1 MNNYGL
7 PAQTEFTGNV
17 EEQQATSDHI
27 AAQEVAAQQQA
38 AALQAESEATAKGVA
53 ERNDPRQD
61 DDGDGKP
68 DVGFNLGD
76 IGAELSAAVGGG
88 VQDAAS
94 SVATLPERAADMF
107 NGEMA
112 AAGDDYR
119 PDWDPFTDHD
129 KDPIQTHTWWGGAI
143 RGLVQFGGLAL
154 GTVVAA
160 KGGAAIAGGLGL
172 KALAGGLGWVAA
184 GTSGTLGANVARGA
198 VVGGIGDVI
207 SRDSQ
212 KDNALGVLKEHHA
225 WLDNPLAT
233 QDTDH
238 PAMKTF
244 KNIVEGMGI
253 GGVFDL
259 ALETIGYGV
268 KSMKNGKTAKE
279 LIDARNT
286 SVKDQTIE
294 RGKVEVKETT
304 EARGYK
310 NKPVMDVQQGNPTSN
325 ASPKDVQEQVVR
337 IQKEWGAENGSTD
350 SLVSAREL
358 KRMNDSA
365 AELGDKHHIATRD
378 ELFSDPDIKNPVR
391 AARENQKIG
400 VKSVKEIQPEIQ
412 ELSKEIFEGRNTTD
426 ISPAEFF
433 KKLDENANTIKGEKA
448 WTGQDVATASVV
460 NTSLIKEVRDM
471 AVAARELGE
480 VLDIGDVDG
489 PVDAIKEKLIY
500 SLTNINKANKLISD
514 DFRARQ
520 QANPVQAKKELLDD
534 KANIKESLD
543 TLIDNIRADTSDA
556 GLKQLMEIFSMSDV
570 NNFQDYRTFLLTKL
584 KGGELK
590 PGGPAQTGLLI
601 KELQGVF
608 THSVL
613 SGPKTPVRAI
623 GGTGSMTY
631 LKPLSQALGAS
642 MRGDFITARAALS
655 EGNAL
660 IQSLPEAW
668 KLFKKRLH
676 STWSGDVATTD
687 TRFSQYTAENDATWE
702 LLGVE
707 MHKPGASFGDKA
719 AYDLAS
725 IARRM
730 NSNNFLTA
738 STKLMDA
745 GDSAFNSLMV
755 RAKLRGRATRA
766 AIENGGVTPES
777 MVKAQQNFL
786 DEITNADGTMNLDKI
801 KVLDPEIFAD
811 AAEVK
816 LTTELE
822 GFSKSLQTTMESS
835 PWTKPFFLFARTG
848 VNGLAMA
855 GKHTPGI
862 NLLLS
867 KQRAIFTASADNLGP
882 VVKYGIQ
889 NAEQLAN
896 AKALALGRQT
906 MGASVIFMAAQ
917 MHMNGNLRGNG
928 PADRQLRKT
937 WEDAGYKRNTVKL
950 GDTWVS
956 FEAFEPFNQIITLV
970 SDISDHSQLMG
981 PEWTKDNLQKLVS
994 ITAEGITSKSYLSSL
1009 QDMVDVV
1016 SGDPKAGGRILG
1028 GLLNN
1033 TIPMSS
1039 MRNELGKLI
1048 SPHTRELDS
1057 DIWTAIRN
1065 RNQLTEN
1072 GGDQLAIKYDI
1083 LNGRSIKDQ
1092 DFPTRMFNM
1101 FSPIQFNLDGGPGRD
1116 LLFRSNYDLR
1126 TSVLSYNGISFA
1138 ENAAI
1143 RSEFQRLIGKQ
1154 NLEAKLDKLAKDP
1167 GIINSINNMEA
1178 GPKSADPSKMVHN
1191 RVIGKM
1197 FKDAKDKAWATLR
1210 TRPDVKVLIEE
1221 TRKEK
1226 AREFN
1231 NNLKVKTQNANRAV
1245 ELSQMSN

>member
-1 MNNYGL
+1 MNNYEL
-7 PAQTEFTGNV
+7 PTPTEYTGDV
-17 EEQQATSDHI
+17 EGQQDAVD
-27 AAQEVAAQQQA
+27 QQA
-38 AALQAESEATAKGVA
+38 AFDVYAKEEQEKQLADVEATKKAVDNK
-53 ERNDPRQD
+53 EDPRS
-61 DDGDGKP
+61 DG
-68 DVGFNLGD
+68 VGFNLGD
-76 IGAELSAAVGGG
+76 IGAELGAAVGGG

-94 SVATLPERAADMF
+94 SVVTLPERFGDMVS
-107 NGEMA
+107 GEME

-119 PDWDPFTDHD
+119 PGWDPFTDH
-129 KDPIQTHTWWGGAI
+129 KNPIETHTWWGGAI

-160 KGGAAIAGGLGL
+160 KGVAVVAGGTAIGAAAGWLGAGVSGGL
-172 KALAGGLGWVAA
+172 KANMV
-184 GTSGTLGANVARGA
+184 RGA
-198 VVGGIGDVI
+198 VVGGIGDVV

-212 KDNALGVLKEHHA
+212 KDNALGALKAHHP

-244 KNIVEGMGI
+244 KNVVEGMGI

-259 ALETIGYGV
+259 ALETVGYGV
-268 KSMKNGKTAKE
+268 KSLKNGKQASE
-279 LIDARNT
+279 VIDARNT

-294 RGKVEVKETT
+294 RGKAEVKETD
-304 EARGYK
+304 EFRGYK
-310 NKPVMDVQQGNPTSN
+310 NKPVADVDQGNPTSN
-325 ASPKDVQEQVVR
+325 SSPKEVQQQVVR

-365 AELGDKHHIATRD
+365 AELGDKHHKATRD
-378 ELFSDPDIKNPVR
+378 ELFKDEAIAGPVKG
-391 AARENQKIG
+391 AREAQKVG

-412 ELSKEIFEGRNTTD
+412 ELAKDIFEGRNTTD
-426 ISPAEFF
+426 VSPAEFF
-433 KKLDENANTIKGEKA
+433 KRLDENANTIKGQQA

-520 QANPVQAKKELLDD
+520 DVNPGQAKKELLDD

-543 TLIDNIRADTSDA
+543 TLIGNIRADTSDD
-556 GLKQLMEIFSMSDV
+556 GLKRLMEIFSMSDV
-570 NNFQDYRTFLLTKL
+570 NNFQDYKTYLLTKL
-584 KGGELK
+584 KGGQLK
-590 PGGPAQTGLLI
+590 KGGPNETGMVV

-623 GGTGSMTY
+623 GGTGAMTY

-668 KLFKKRLH
+668 TIFKKRLG
-676 STWSGDVATTD
+676 STWSGDVSTTN
-687 TRFSQYTAENDATWE
+687 TRFSEYNAKNDADWE

-707 MHKPGASFGDKA
+707 MDKPDASFGDQA
-719 AYDLAS
+719 AYRIASLA
-725 IARRM
+725 RGM
-730 NSNNFLTA
+730 NTNNFLTA

-745 GDSAFNSLMV
+745 GDSSFNTLMV

-766 AIENGGVTPES
+766 AIENGGVTPKS
-777 MVKAQQNFL
+777 MQDAQKNFL
-786 DEITNADGTMNLDKI
+786 DEITNADGTMDIDKI
-801 KVLDPEIFAD
+801 KELDPEIFAD

-816 LTTELE
+816 LTTDLD

-862 NLLLS
+862 NLLLT

-882 VVKYGIQ
+882 VMKYGIQ

-906 MGASVIFMAAQ
+906 MGASIIFMAAQ

-950 GDTWVS
+950 GNVWVNY
-956 FEAFEPFNQIITLV
+956 EAFEPFNQIITLV

-981 PEWTKDNLQKLVS
+981 EEWTKDNFQKLTS
-994 ITAEGITSKSYLSSL
+994 IVAEGVTSKSYLSSL
-1009 QDMVDVV
+1009 QDMVDMF
-1016 SGDPKAGGRILG
+1016 SGDPKAFGRISG

-1039 MRNELGKLI
+1039 MRNELGKLF

-1065 RNQLTEN
+1065 RNQITEN
-1072 GGDQLAIKYDI
+1072 GADQLPIKYDI
-1083 LNGRSIKDQ
+1083 LNGRSIKDS

-1101 FSPIQFNLDGGPGRD
+1101 FSPIQLSLDGGPGRD

-1126 TSVLSYNGISFA
+1126 TSVNSYNGVSFA
-1138 ENAAI
+1138 ENAEI
-1143 RSEFQRLIGKQ
+1143 RSEFQRLIGEQ
-1154 NLEAKLDKLAKDP
+1154 NIEAKLDALAEDP
-1167 GIINSINNMEA
+1167 TMMNSIRRMELA
-1178 GPKSADPSKMVHN
+1178 SKSSEPSDFPHYSRIQTIFDK
-1191 RVIGKM
+1191 
-1197 FKDAKDKAWATLR
+1197 AKKKAWATLR
-1210 TRPDVKVLIEE
+1210 QREDVKVMLQQDRD
-1221 TRKEK
+1221 RKAEA
-1226 AREFN
+1226 ARERN
-1231 NNLKVKTQNANRAV
+1231 DINDENAQLRIQKIAGMAN
-1245 ELSQMSN
+1245 

>member
-1 MNNYGL
+1 MENYGL
-7 PAQTEFTGNV
+7 PNQTEFVGDL
-17 EEQQATSDHI
+17 EAQQAGID
-27 AAQEVAAQQQA
+27 EVAAMEVAIQQQQA
-38 AALQAESEATAKGVA
+38 DDVANAAATEQAVKQEEDP
-53 ERNDPRQD
+53 RND
-61 DDGDGKP
+61 G
-68 DVGFNLGD
+68 VGFNLGD
-76 IGAELSAAVGGG
+76 IGAELSSAVGGG
-88 VQDAAS
+88 IQDAAS
-94 SVATLPERAADMF
+94 SVVTLPERAADMF
-107 NGEMA
+107 NGEME

-119 PDWDPFTDHD
+119 PEWDPFTDYD
-129 KDPIQTHTWWGGAI
+129 NPIETHTWWGGAI
-143 RGLVQFGGLAL
+143 RGLVQFGGLAI

-172 KALAGGLGWVAA
+172 KALAGGLGWVGA
-184 GTSGTLGANVARGA
+184 GVSGSLGANVARGA

-212 KDNALGVLKEHHA
+212 KDNALGALKEHHA

-233 QDTDH
+233 QDDDH

-244 KNIVEGMGI
+244 KNVVEGMGI

-259 ALETIGYGV
+259 TLETIGYGV
-268 KSMKNGKTAKE
+268 KSLKSGKTAKE
-279 LIDARNT
+279 VIDVRNA
-286 SVKDQTIE
+286 SIKDQTIE

-310 NKPVMDVQQGNPTSN
+310 NKPIMDVQQGNPTSN
-325 ASPKDVQEQVVR
+325 SSPKAVQEQVVR

-378 ELFSDPDIKNPVR
+378 ELFKDEAIAGPVKE
-391 AARENQKIG
+391 AREAQKVG
-400 VKSVKEIQPEIQ
+400 VKSVREIQPEIK
-412 ELSKEIFEGRNTTD
+412 EVAKEIFEGRNTTD
-426 ISPAEFF
+426 MSPAEFF
-433 KKLDENANTIKGEKA
+433 KKLDEGSLTTAKGEKFWA
-448 WTGQDVATASVV
+448 GEDLATASIV

-480 VLDIGDVDG
+480 VMDITDVDG

-500 SLTNINKANKLISD
+500 SLTNINKANKLVSD

-520 QANPVQAKKELLDD
+520 QVNPGQAKKELLED

-543 TLIDNIRADTSDA
+543 SLIANINADTSDA
-556 GLKQLMEIFSMSDV
+556 GIKRLMEIFSGSDV
-570 NNFQDYRTFLLTKL
+570 NNFKDYNAYLLTKL
-584 KGGELK
+584 KGGQLK
-590 PGGPAQTGLLI
+590 KGGPNETGLLI

-613 SGPKTPVRAI
+613 SGPKTPIRAI

-668 KLFKKRLH
+668 TIFKKRLH
-676 STWSGDVATTD
+676 STWSGEVSTIE
-687 TRFSQYTAENDATWE
+687 TRFSEYNAKADADWE

-707 MHKPGASFGDKA
+707 MDKPDASLGDKA
-719 AYDLAS
+719 AYRIAS
-725 IARRM
+725 IARGM
-730 NSNNFLTA
+730 NGNNFLTA

-745 GDSAFNSLMV
+745 GDSSFNTLMV

-766 AIENGGVTPES
+766 AIENGGVTPQS
-777 MVKAQQNFL
+777 MVDAQKKFL
-786 DEITNADGTMNLDKI
+786 DEITNADGTMSIDKI
-801 KVLDPEIFAD
+801 RELDPEIFAD

-816 LTTELE
+816 LTTDLD
-822 GFSKSLQTTMESS
+822 GFSKSLDAAMQKA

-862 NLLLS
+862 NLLLT
-867 KQRAIFTASADNLGP
+867 KQRAIFSASPENMGP
-882 VVKYGIQ
+882 VMKYGIQ

-928 PADRQLRKT
+928 PPHRALRKT
-937 WEDAGYKRNTVKL
+937 WEDNGYKRNTVKL
-950 GDTWVS
+950 GETWVS
-956 FEAFEPFNQIITLV
+956 YESFEPFNQILTLV
-970 SDISDHSQLMG
+970 SDIADNSQLMG
-981 PEWTKDNLQKLVS
+981 EEWTTGNLRRLTS
-994 ITAEGITSKSYLSSL
+994 IVAEGITSKSYLSSL
-1009 QDMVDVV
+1009 QDMVDLA
-1016 SGDPKAGGRILG
+1016 SGDPKAGGRIAG

-1039 MRNELGKLI
+1039 MRNELGKLF

-1072 GGDQLAIKYDI
+1072 GSDQLPIKYDI
-1083 LNGRSIKDQ
+1083 LNGKSIKDQ

-1101 FSPIQFNLDGGPGRD
+1101 FSPVQFNLDGGPGRD

-1126 TSVLSYNGISFA
+1126 TSVMSYNGISFK
-1138 ENAAI
+1138 ENAKL
-1143 RSEFQRLIGKQ
+1143 RSEFQRLIGEQ
-1154 NLEAKLDKLAKDP
+1154 NIEAKLDKLAKDP
-1167 GIINSINNMEA
+1167 GIMNSIYTMEQ
-1178 GPKSADPSKMVHN
+1178 GPKSAEPSTMPHN
-1191 RVIGKM
+1191 LIIGKI
-1197 FKDAKDKAWATLR
+1197 FKEAKAKAWAQLR
-1210 TRPDVKVLIEE
+1210 QREDVKLLIHKQQTEAARQINSN
-1221 TRKEK
+1221 TRVN
-1226 AREFN
+1226 REN
-1231 NNLKVKTQNANRAV
+1231 SVIRIIEQTNG
-1245 ELSQMSN
+1245 